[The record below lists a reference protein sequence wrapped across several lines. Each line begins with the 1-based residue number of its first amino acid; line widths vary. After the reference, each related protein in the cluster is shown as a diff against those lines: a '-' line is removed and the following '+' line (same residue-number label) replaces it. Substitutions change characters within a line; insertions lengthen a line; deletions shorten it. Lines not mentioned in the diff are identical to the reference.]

1 MRRDD
6 SPMIRPLALAAA
18 LAATAM
24 LAACHKDPADTPGM
38 GNIAVAHGF
47 HPPETR
53 PATPLPGQRQLTPL
67 TAYVGHYPSDA
78 VDGVGFFDRTEV
90 ATALNEA
97 VIDPLVRRTI
107 MNGRGPQ
114 TPIFASGTRVASWG
128 CEAHDCGDHN
138 WTLFVDPATKKGIAC
153 YHEAA
158 MGDRSHWYAGA
169 APVTKPGGCPSGDG
183 TAAGDPGSPG
193 AGNAVAPLGN
203 AG

>member
-1 MRRDD
+1 MRRDET
-6 SPMIRPLALAAA
+6 PTIRQGALIAA
-18 LAATAM
+18 LIATAL
-24 LAACHKDPADTPGM
+24 LAACHKDPADAPGM

-53 PATPLPGQRQLTPL
+53 PATPLPGQGQTTPL
-67 TAYVGHYPSDA
+67 TAYIGHYPSDA

-114 TPIFASGTRVASWG
+114 TPIFASGASVASWG

-138 WTLFVDPATKKGIAC
+138 WTLFVDPATKKGMAC
-153 YHEAA
+153 YHEAV

-169 APVTKPGGCPSGDG
+169 APVTKSGSCPSGDG
-183 TAAGDPGSPG
+183 AAAGDPGT
-193 AGNAVAPLGN
+193 GNAAVA
-203 AG
+203 AGEPG

>member
-6 SPMIRPLALAAA
+6 RQMIRPLTLAAA
-18 LAATAM
+18 MVAAAL

-53 PATPLPGQRQLTPL
+53 PATPLPGQVQTTPL

-97 VIDPLVRRTI
+97 VIDPLVRRAI

-158 MGDRSHWYAGA
+158 MGHRSHWYAGA

-183 TAAGDPGSPG
+183 AAPGDPGSPG
-193 AGNAVAPLGN
+193 AGNATAPLGN